1 VGRFDALSDLDFEEL
16 VADLLRAETE
26 LPFRAGVRGRD
37 RGIDVLAVK
46 KRARHVGQ
54 CKHVRTGDVRGV
66 VREAKKEAARLAK
79 RKPRWAS
86 YRFITS
92 IRLSHDRRDE
102 IAEILSPWIAEADHV
117 LGEGDLNRLLRKH
130 PDVEARHVKLWLGT
144 AGALRRA
151 LHAGA
156 YERSEALLEET
167 RTALPRYVQTEAFLE
182 SRSILHEHGVVVI
195 AGPPGV
201 GKTTLARLLMLDGLE
216 QGYEPYDIPQG
227 GFAEAW
233 DLLLPRRRQLFFYD
247 DFLGRIS
254 LAPGQEDDEVLMRFM
269 RRVARSKTKRMV
281 LTTREYVLRQAQQL
295 SEVLERETSDLH
307 RYLLHV
313 GRYDRREKARIFYN
327 HIYFSD
333 QVDST
338 ARRALLKGR
347 GYRRIIDH
355 HNYSPRLIE
364 WMTGLAGE
372 GLDEHA
378 RLNYVEHCL
387 GVLNNPERLWQ
398 RAFDTGLDEAD
409 RVLLL
414 CMASLP
420 DGVTLAALEAAFVA
434 ACEARG
440 IPAHGRRFAAS
451 LKVLDDSFVSTQRQ
465 RGTTIVVPHN
475 PSLLDFLTEYV
486 RSSLPDAELMLA
498 GSKYIEQVLWTWRV
512 LSRYE
517 QGRPSRRSPP
527 PAELM
532 QAFSRAFEATLDSPT
547 LDTGQRPDEMLTAM
561 RLASPAGRLELLLEH
576 FDQAGSLAADVMRD
590 WFARYASDWADGPL
604 ADDPSVEGLAL
615 VRRLARHGAL
625 DAEAIAVRLKP
636 KLMAMPVRITR
647 WQCVAEAHDLA
658 PEAFGEQEWQAIQ
671 AEVSE
676 ALEDILDDA
685 VSYFDQVSE
694 VEDFA
699 GAAELM
705 GIEIDHGSVD
715 AAIEDLEISIAE
727 RDYEDDRE
735 YEPDYDPDDFRDL
748 RGGGQD
754 DSDIDA
760 MFSRLA
766 D

>member
-1 VGRFDALSDLDFEEL
+1 
-16 VADLLRAETE
+16 
-26 LPFRAGVRGRD
+26 
-37 RGIDVLAVK
+37 
-46 KRARHVGQ
+46 
-54 CKHVRTGDVRGV
+54 
-66 VREAKKEAARLAK
+66 
-79 RKPRWAS
+79 
-86 YRFITS
+86 
-92 IRLSHDRRDE
+92 
-102 IAEILSPWIAEADHV
+102 
-117 LGEGDLNRLLRKH
+117 
-130 PDVEARHVKLWLGT
+130 
-144 AGALRRA
+144 
-151 LHAGA
+151 
-156 YERSEALLEET
+156 
-167 RTALPRYVQTEAFLE
+167 
-182 SRSILHEHGVVVI
+182 
-195 AGPPGV
+195 
-201 GKTTLARLLMLDGLE
+201 
-216 QGYEPYDIPQG
+216 
-227 GFAEAW
+227 
-233 DLLLPRRRQLFFYD
+233 
-247 DFLGRIS
+247 
-254 LAPGQEDDEVLMRFM
+254 
-269 RRVARSKTKRMV
+269 
-281 LTTREYVLRQAQQL
+281 
-295 SEVLERETSDLH
+295 
-307 RYLLHV
+307 
-313 GRYDRREKARIFYN
+313 
-327 HIYFSD
+327 
-333 QVDST
+333 
-338 ARRALLKGR
+338 
-347 GYRRIIDH
+347 
-355 HNYSPRLIE
+355 
-364 WMTGLAGE
+364 MTGLAGE

-475 PSLLDFLTEYV
+475 PSLLDF
-486 RSSLPDAELMLA
+486 LMLA

-604 ADDPSVEGLAL
+604 ADDPSVEGLEL